1 MKKLLLA
8 VILAA
13 SLVASIAAP
22 ALASHQWDPDGS
34 PVVAQ
39 VGG

>member
-13 SLVASIAAP
+13 SLVASVAAP
-22 ALASHQWDPDGS
+22 AFASHQWSDDAPIS
-34 PVVAQ
+34 VQ
-39 VGG
+39 GGK